1 MACQL
6 NPTSPMLQILHDGM
20 KSFEE
25 EPENEISQ
33 VVPQLSPKSSQK
45 EFLRRCRFNMQ
56 IFKGLDH

>member
-1 MACQL
+1 
-6 NPTSPMLQILHDGM
+6 MLQILHDGM

-45 EFLRRCRFNMQ
+45 EFLHRCRFNMQ